1 MQDLLFTRSRAQIE
15 RKLSMISQLVN
26 AGKFS
31 KIADDTELIEY
42 ICKETIDVKKLQD
55 LLSKVHQKDFDAAN
69 KSLQLIIFSMEDDQA
84 DENIQTGLITLQKS
98 SKNAIDDQNVA
109 YLALLIIAYKNVGE
123 QTIQESLCKVF
134 EFQTQNLVERV
145 I

>member
-1 MQDLLFTRSRAQIE
+1 MQDLLFTRSCAQIE

-55 LLSKVHQKDFDAAN
+55 LLYKVHQKDFDAAN
-69 KSLQLIIFSMEDDQA
+69 KSLQLIISSMEDDQA